1 MKKERKQLWI
11 DKKIWFKID
20 SLLKS
25 IPKHPLTNYRSITEF
40 VEKTINMK
48 IDVIQN
54 DLILEK
60 IKESGL
66 DSVIGEA
73 KEFQKMK
80 QQAEATARRM
90 EKKLDEILGKKHTPR
105 VYKSKKK

>member
-20 SLLKS
+20 SLLKT

-40 VEKTINMK
+40 TEKTLNMK
-48 IDVIQN
+48 IDEIQN
-54 DLILEK
+54 LLILEK
-60 IKESGL
+60 IKEAGL
-66 DSVIGEA
+66 DSVIGDA
-73 KEFQKMK
+73 KELQQIKR
-80 QQAEATARRM
+80 QAEATGRRLT
-90 EKKLDEILGKKHTPR
+90 KAVDKILGKKHTHR